1 MSYFCVGAGAFRQD
15 SRDRDTKGS
24 IHQRWTKEAG
34 PDINAGS
41 GCSVMEQ
48 ITAQSDE
55 LKRRVLV
62 MKALELSRTK
72 GPINDEAYS
81 DALRAMESIVPVRQ
95 ASIETINSAA
105 NDETSNVCA
114 PSHELTIACPP
125 RAKRAGRPRD
135 TSLKSWNTHYN
146 LEKENRRN
154 EDENIAKQD
163 TSAEEKRP

>member
-1 MSYFCVGAGAFRQD
+1 
-15 SRDRDTKGS
+15 
-24 IHQRWTKEAG
+24 
-34 PDINAGS
+34 
-41 GCSVMEQ
+41 MEQ

-105 NDETSNVCA
+105 NYETSNVCA
-114 PSHELTIACPP
+114 PSHELTIACLP

-135 TSLKSWNTHYN
+135 TSLKSWNKHYK

-154 EDENIAKQD
+154 EDENIVKED
-163 TSAEEKRP
+163 TSAEGKRPSKTRRLTDLMQVT